1 MSCVPS
7 EDVTLEQREAGPQEE
22 SGEAPEPDGPAE
34 SYEPTADVSGAD
46 ESVARHWALLP
57 DVCLQHVLRWLGDQ
71 ERARASL
78 VCRRWHRAARS
89 PALWRRRR
97 FCLTGRA
104 SKSRRQ
110 EQEVAVGY
118 ARSLGAFLEELEV
131 LVVLPYRRM
140 VTVAR
145 RLQLALRALFLE
157 LCGAGARLRSL
168 SVRSLDLQQDVWT
181 RGTRDAV
188 VHCLTHFLGHMAAR
202 LLRLRLWGCRA
213 SLPHGLR
220 ILEVVSRAQQQHLA
234 CTGCPSGGMLALDL
248 EGFFS
253 ADAAVH
259 THQSFPRL
267 IGRFHRLERLTLSY
281 SCVSDELLEAL
292 GSKVKG
298 HGVSLKLLRL
308 KCHYEEPHAQVVCG
322 SAWYALVQSC
332 PELCVEVDIEGVT
345 NIDRLRRIL
354 LPGVPLSSFAMS
366 ECNFSEQDISPKP
379 VFRDMLPRYW
389 SRLQVLS
396 VEIDNWFES
405 VDREL
410 LDLLMMCSHLHT
422 LAVNAYLDIS
432 FVEQV
437 LEYCQETRCPLRS
450 FDVKVCYLSAG
461 DSHEESEEER
471 LEELMSFYSPFIHP
485 ELQLSVEL
493 FPIK

>member
-1 MSCVPS
+1 MSLCAPS
-7 EDVTLEQREAGPQEE
+7 ENITPEQEEAGTQEE
-22 SGEAPEPDGPAE
+22 SRETPDPDSSAE
-34 SYEPTADVSGAD
+34 RYEPTADVSTAD
-46 ESVARHWALLP
+46 ESPACHWDLLP
-57 DVCLQHVLRWLGDQ
+57 DVCLHHVLRWVGDQ
-71 ERARASL
+71 DRARASL
-78 VCRRWHRAARS
+78 VCSRWHRATRS

-97 FCLTGRA
+97 FCFMGRT
-104 SKSRRQ
+104 SKSQRP
-110 EQEVAVGY
+110 EQEIAVGY

-145 RLQLALRALFLE
+145 RIQLALRALFLE
-157 LCGAGARLRSL
+157 LCGAGARLRSF

-181 RGTRDAV
+181 RGTRNAV
-188 VHCLTHFLGHMAAR
+188 VHCLTHFLGHMASH
-202 LLRLRLWGCRA
+202 LLHLRLRGCRA
-213 SLPHGLR
+213 TLPHGLR
-220 ILEVVSRAQQQHLA
+220 ILETVARAQQQHLA
-234 CTGCPSGGMLALDL
+234 CTGSMSGGIVSLDL

-253 ADAAVH
+253 ADVPMH
-259 THQSFPRL
+259 SHQAFPRL
-267 IGRFHRLERLTLSY
+267 ISRFYRLECLILSY

-292 GSKVKG
+292 GSKVRRSG
-298 HGVSLKLLRL
+298 LKLLKL
-308 KCHYEEPHAQVVCG
+308 KCHYEEPHSQVVCG
-322 SAWYALVQSC
+322 SAWFSLVRSC

-354 LPGVPLSSFAMS
+354 LPDVPLSSFAMS

-379 VFRDMLPRYW
+379 IFRDILPRYC

-396 VEIDNWFES
+396 VEIDNCYES

-410 LDLLMMCSHLHT
+410 LDLLMMCSQLHT
-422 LAVNAYLDIS
+422 LVVNAYLDIS

-471 LEELMSFYSPFIHP
+471 LEELMSFYSHFTHP